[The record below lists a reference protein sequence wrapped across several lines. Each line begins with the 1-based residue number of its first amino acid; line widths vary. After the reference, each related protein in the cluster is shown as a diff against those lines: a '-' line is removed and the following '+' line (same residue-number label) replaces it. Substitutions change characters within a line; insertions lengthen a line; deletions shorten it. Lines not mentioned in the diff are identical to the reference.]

1 MQVFDKSFD
10 RRAAGSIKWN
20 KYSEDI
26 IPLWVADMDF
36 EVAEPIQEAIERY
49 KLSKIYGYAAPREEL
64 AEVIIDRFKRLYDW
78 DIKREWIVWVPS
90 VVSSLYITANLIS
103 FEPYSVMTSVPVYQ
117 PFLGAAQAGRR
128 KLNPVNLKV
137 GENGWEMDFE
147 EMKQKTTPDTKL
159 YILCNPH
166 NPTGRMYSREELNT
180 LGDFCLKNG
189 IVICSDEIH
198 ADIIL
203 DPEKRHIPIASI
215 SDDIAM
221 NTISLYSSAKAFN
234 TPGLNAGFAIIPNP
248 ELRNRFVKEKDHVV
262 PYMGFLGGETTIAAF
277 KDSGQ
282 WLKDALIYL
291 KQNHD
296 FLFEEINSI
305 SGLKMY
311 KSEGTYLAWID
322 YSGLGIENFADLLEK
337 NGVGVMEASI
347 FGGENH
353 IRLNFAT
360 QLTLLEEAVLRIRK
374 AVEGLR

>member
-1 MQVFDKSFD
+1 MQDFDKTFD

-36 EVAEPIQEAIERY
+36 EVAEPIQEAIEKY
-49 KLSKIYGYAAPREEL
+49 KLSKIYGYAAPREDL
-64 AEVIIDRFKRLYDW
+64 AEVIVDRFKRLYGW

-90 VVSSLYITANLIS
+90 VVSSLYVTANLVS

-128 KLNPVNLKV
+128 SLNEVNLKI
-137 GENGWEMDFE
+137 GEKGWEMDFE
-147 EMKQKTTPDTKL
+147 EMERKINADTKL

-166 NPTGRMYSREELNT
+166 NPTGRMYTSEELGK
-180 LGDFCLKNG
+180 LGDFCVKNG

-203 DPEKRHIPIASI
+203 NPEKKHIPIASI
-215 SDDIAM
+215 SEKIAM

-234 TPGLNAGFAIIPNP
+234 TPGLNAGFAVIPNP
-248 ELRNRFVKEKDHVV
+248 NLRSRFVKEKDHIV
-262 PYMGFLGGETTIAAF
+262 PYMGLLGSETTMAAF

-282 WLKDALIYL
+282 WLEDVLIYL

-296 FLFEEINSI
+296 YLFGQINSI
-305 SGLKMY
+305 SGLKMF

-322 YSGLGIENFADLLEK
+322 YSGLGIDNFADFLEK

-347 FGGENH
+347 FGGSKH

-360 QLTLLEEAVLRIRK
+360 QRNLLQEAVARIK
-374 AVEGLR
+374 IAVANL

>member
-1 MQVFDKSFD
+1 MQDFDKTFD

-36 EVAEPIQEAIERY
+36 EVAEPIQEAIEKY

-64 AEVIIDRFKRLYDW
+64 AEVIVDRFKRLYGW

-90 VVSSLYITANLIS
+90 VVSSLYVTANLVS

-128 KLNPVNLKV
+128 SLNEVKLKI

-147 EMKQKTTPDTKL
+147 EMERKTNADTKL

-166 NPTGRMYSREELNT
+166 NPTGRMYTSEELST
-180 LGDFCLKNG
+180 LGDFCVKNG
-189 IVICSDEIH
+189 IFICSDEIH

-203 DPEKRHIPIASI
+203 DPNKKHIPIASI
-215 SDDIAM
+215 SEEIAM

-234 TPGLNAGFAIIPNP
+234 TPGLNAGFAVIPNP
-248 ELRNRFVKEKDHVV
+248 DLRSRFVKEKDHIV
-262 PYMGFLGGETTIAAF
+262 PYMGLLGSETTMAAF

-282 WLKDALIYL
+282 WLEGALIYL

-296 FLFEEINSI
+296 YLCEQINSI
-305 SGLKMY
+305 SGLKMF

-322 YSGLGIENFADLLEK
+322 YSGLGMDNFADLLEK

-347 FGGENH
+347 FGGSKH

-360 QLTLLEEAVLRIRK
+360 QRNLLEEAVARIK
-374 AVEGLR
+374 IAVANL

>member
-1 MQVFDKSFD
+1 MQDFDKTFD

-36 EVAEPIQEAIERY
+36 EVAEPIQEAIEKY
-49 KLSKIYGYAAPREEL
+49 KLSKIYGYAAPREDL
-64 AEVIIDRFKRLYDW
+64 AEVIVDRFKRLYGW

-90 VVSSLYITANLIS
+90 VVSSLYVTANLVS

-117 PFLGAAQAGRR
+117 PFLGAAQAGKRS
-128 KLNPVNLKV
+128 LNEVNLKI
-137 GENGWEMDFE
+137 GEKGWEMDFE
-147 EMKQKTTPDTKL
+147 EMERKTNADTKL

-166 NPTGRMYSREELNT
+166 NPTGRMYSREELGK
-180 LGDFCLKNG
+180 LGDFCVKNG

-203 DPEKRHIPIASI
+203 NPEKKHIPIASI
-215 SDDIAM
+215 SEKIAM

-234 TPGLNAGFAIIPNP
+234 TPGLNAGFAVIPNP
-248 ELRNRFVKEKDHVV
+248 NLRSRFVKEKDHIV
-262 PYMGFLGGETTIAAF
+262 PYMGLLGSETTMAAF

-282 WLKDALIYL
+282 WLEDVLIYL

-296 FLFEEINSI
+296 YLFGQINSI
-305 SGLKMY
+305 SGLKMF

-322 YSGLGIENFADLLEK
+322 YSGLGIDNFADFLEK

-347 FGGENH
+347 FGGSKH

-360 QLTLLEEAVLRIRK
+360 QRNLLQEAVARIK
-374 AVEGLR
+374 IAVANL

>member
-1 MQVFDKSFD
+1 MQDFDKTFD

-36 EVAEPIQEAIERY
+36 EVAEPIQEAIEKY
-49 KLSKIYGYAAPREEL
+49 KLSKIYGYAAPREDL
-64 AEVIIDRFKRLYDW
+64 AEVIVDRFKRLYGW

-90 VVSSLYITANLIS
+90 VVSSLYVTANLVS

-117 PFLGAAQAGRR
+117 PFLGAAQAGKRS
-128 KLNPVNLKV
+128 LNEVNLKI
-137 GENGWEMDFE
+137 GEKGWEMDFE
-147 EMKQKTTPDTKL
+147 EMERKTNADTKL

-166 NPTGRMYSREELNT
+166 NPTGRMYTSEELGK
-180 LGDFCLKNG
+180 LGDFCVKNG

-203 DPEKRHIPIASI
+203 NPEKKHIPIASI
-215 SDDIAM
+215 SEKIAM

-234 TPGLNAGFAIIPNP
+234 TPGLNAGFAVIPNP
-248 ELRNRFVKEKDHVV
+248 NLRSRFVKEKDHIV
-262 PYMGFLGGETTIAAF
+262 PYMGLLGSETTMAAF

-282 WLKDALIYL
+282 WLEDVLIYL

-296 FLFEEINSI
+296 YLFGQINSI
-305 SGLKMY
+305 SGLKMF

-322 YSGLGIENFADLLEK
+322 YSGLGIDNFADFLEK

-347 FGGENH
+347 FGGSKH

-360 QLTLLEEAVLRIRK
+360 QRNLLQEAVARIK
-374 AVEGLR
+374 IAVANL